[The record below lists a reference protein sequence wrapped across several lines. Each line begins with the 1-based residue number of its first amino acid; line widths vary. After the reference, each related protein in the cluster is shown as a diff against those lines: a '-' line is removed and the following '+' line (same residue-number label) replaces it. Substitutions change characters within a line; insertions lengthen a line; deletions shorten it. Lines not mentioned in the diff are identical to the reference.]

1 MHIRIRIGKKKMEK
15 NIVFCWNDSMGR
27 DVRCG
32 DKVF

>member
-1 MHIRIRIGKKKMEK
+1 MHIRIRIGKKIEK

-27 DVRCG
+27 DARCG